1 MTVYA
6 DCVKPLPINDLEH
19 ILSHTRPFWEEARGR
34 RIFLSGAT
42 GFFGAWLLESLL
54 HVNRSLDLNV
64 SATVL
69 SRDPEAFARKMPHI
83 AEDSAI
89 TLWRGQVRNFD
100 VPDHEFSYVIHAAAP
115 TSADASVQ
123 PLELL
128 STLIDG
134 TAQMLA
140 TASRHGTRKFLY
152 VSSGAVYGTQPQH
165 ISHIPEDYRGGPNW
179 LDPNAAY
186 AEGKRVAEQM
196 CSAYA
201 RQTEI
206 EFKIARA
213 FAFVGPHLP
222 LKGHFAIGNFIA
234 DALCG
239 REIAIH
245 GDGTPLRSY
254 LYAAVLAVWLS
265 TVLLRSNPPGSNL
278 DVWNVGS
285 SEAISIRD
293 LACTVAE
300 ELRPGLAVNIAR
312 TPAADASL
320 QQYVPDIRKAERELE
335 LRQTIGL
342 RDAIRRTADWYR

>member
-1 MTVYA
+1 M
-6 DCVKPLPINDLEH
+6 KPVPINDLEH
-19 ILSHTRPFWEEARGR
+19 ILLHTRSLWEEARGR

-54 HVNRSLDLNV
+54 HANRSLDLNM

-89 TLWRGQVRNFD
+89 TLWRGHVTNFD

-115 TSADASVQ
+115 TSAEASLQ
-123 PLELL
+123 PLDLL
-128 STLIDG
+128 GTLIDG
-134 TAQMLA
+134 SRQMLSM
-140 TASRHGTRKFLY
+140 ASRHSTQKFLY
-152 VSSGAVYGTQPQH
+152 ISSGAVYGSQPES
-165 ISHIPEDYRGGPNW
+165 ISHIAEDFHGGPNP

-186 AEGKRVAEQM
+186 AEGKRVAEQI
-196 CSAYA
+196 CSIYA

-222 LKGHFAIGNFIA
+222 LQGHFAIGNFIA
-234 DALCG
+234 DALSG
-239 REIAIH
+239 REISVH

-254 LYAAVLAVWLS
+254 LYIADLAAWLW
-265 TVLLRSNPPGSNL
+265 TMLLRRNPSGSNL

-285 SEAISIRD
+285 GEAISIRD

-300 ELRPGLAVNIAR
+300 ELRPASAVNLAQ
-312 TPAADASL
+312 TPTSGASL
-320 QQYVPDIRKAERELE
+320 QQYVPDIRKAERDLG

-342 RDAIRRTADWYR
+342 REAIRRTADWYR